1 MSTTTSEDE
10 SKRRLRPHG
19 IPFPPEELAGDPA
32 AAVAAADAIGHP
44 VVVKLC
50 GEAVAHKSERGL
62 VRVGLGDAT
71 AVHLAASELLEAAR
85 PEDLATGVLV
95 APVVRGHRELI
106 AGLATDPTFGRTIVV
121 GIGGVL
127 TEALAD
133 VSVRLLPIGRDDA
146 LDMLDGLRN
155 QALLGELRG
164 EPPVDRDA
172 VADVL
177 VALGEFAATAPDVVS
192 VDLNPLIVQDGLPV
206 AVDALV
212 EVAEP
217 GEPSAPMLA
226 ASTIRT
232 ADDRFPALFEPAG
245 VVVAGASTHPGKF
258 GFVSL
263 HNLLAAGFPGR
274 IAATNRD
281 GATVL
286 GIECVPALD
295 DLPAGSADLV
305 FVCTPQGAVP
315 EVLRQAAAI
324 GVRVAFLASAG
335 YGEAGEEGRR
345 EQAELVALCEELGI
359 LLIGPNGQG
368 VVSTPASLCAQIVA
382 PYPPAGGISV
392 VSQSGNLVSSFL
404 NWSCVSGVGI
414 ARALSAGNAAA
425 TGVAEVLEYY
435 AADPATT
442 VALAYI
448 EGIADG
454 SRFVAGLRAAS
465 AAKPVVV
472 LKGGV
477 TAGGAR
483 AAASHTG
490 SLATDDTTFEGVC
503 RQFGVSRART
513 AEEAFDAAA
522 TFATQPLPT
531 GGRVVVVTTVGGWGV
546 IAADAITAHPDLEL
560 IRLPQELL
568 ASIDELLPPRWS
580 RNNPVDLAGGETRD
594 TVPAVLE
601 LVASHPDVDAVVFLG
616 LGIQSN
622 QARLLRGGSF
632 SDDED
637 VRRIVAFHERQ
648 DERYARA
655 AAEVSDSTGTPI
667 LTATELAVAFP
678 DNAGPAAV
686 RSNGRLCYPSAERAV
701 AALGHLVR
709 RARHEAGRPLR

>member
-62 VRVGLGDAT
+62 VRVGLGDAA

-85 PEDLATGVLV
+85 PEDLATGLLV

-133 VSVRLLPIGRDDA
+133 VSVRLLPIGLDDA

-490 SLATDDTTFEGVC
+490 SLAT
-503 RQFGVSRART
+503 
-513 AEEAFDAAA
+513 
-522 TFATQPLPT
+522 
-531 GGRVVVVTTVGGWGV
+531 
-546 IAADAITAHPDLEL
+546 
-560 IRLPQELL
+560 
-568 ASIDELLPPRWS
+568 
-580 RNNPVDLAGGETRD
+580 
-594 TVPAVLE
+594 
-601 LVASHPDVDAVVFLG
+601 
-616 LGIQSN
+616 
-622 QARLLRGGSF
+622 
-632 SDDED
+632 
-637 VRRIVAFHERQ
+637 
-648 DERYARA
+648 
-655 AAEVSDSTGTPI
+655 
-667 LTATELAVAFP
+667 
-678 DNAGPAAV
+678 
-686 RSNGRLCYPSAERAV
+686 
-701 AALGHLVR
+701 
-709 RARHEAGRPLR
+709 

>member
-62 VRVGLGDAT
+62 VRVGLGDAA

-686 RSNGRLCYPSAERAV
+686 RSTGRLCYPSAERAV

>member
-146 LDMLDGLRN
+146 LDMLDGLHN

-686 RSNGRLCYPSAERAV
+686 RSTGRLCYPSAERAV

>member
-62 VRVGLGDAT
+62 VRVGLGDAA

>member
-62 VRVGLGDAT
+62 VRVGLGDAA

-232 ADDRFPALFEPAG
+232 ADDRFPALFAPAG

-686 RSNGRLCYPSAERAV
+686 RSTGRLCYPSAERAV

>member
-686 RSNGRLCYPSAERAV
+686 RSTGRLCYPSAERAV

-709 RARHEAGRPLR
+709 RARHEAGCPLR